1 MLADGSFAQLFQ
13 RHFGRFAQGLKLPHR
28 YVLELAN
35 PDLPEETPLARKALW
50 YRQKHY

>member
-13 RHFGRFAQGLKLPHR
+13 QNFGRLADGLKLSHR
-28 YVLELAN
+28 YTLELAN

-50 YRQKHY
+50 YRPNHY